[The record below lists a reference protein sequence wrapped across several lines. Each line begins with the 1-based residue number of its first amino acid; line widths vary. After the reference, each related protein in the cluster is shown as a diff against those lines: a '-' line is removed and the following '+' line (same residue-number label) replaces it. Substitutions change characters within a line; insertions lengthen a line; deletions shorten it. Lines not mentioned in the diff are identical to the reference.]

1 MSVLGF
7 ADRTVSVAEAQL
19 CCGGG
24 KATTGLPSV
33 SGCGCVPVNL
43 YGQTGTEPA
52 PA

>member
-7 ADRTVSVAEAQL
+7 ADRTVSVAKAQL

-33 SGCGCVPVNL
+33 SGCGCVAGKPLWTNRN
-43 YGQTGTEPA
+43 
-52 PA
+52 